1 MAYNSFGHLFR
12 ITTWGES
19 HGKAIGVVVDGC
31 PAGLKLDYA
40 ALDAALARRAPGKSA
55 YVSARK
61 EPDRVEILSGL
72 LDGVTTGAPI
82 QMMIVNQDADSR
94 SYTAVE
100 KLLRPCH
107 AQYTY
112 QQKYGLFDAKGGGR
126 ASARETAGRVAAGAI
141 AQQVLRHF
149 GIETTAYLHQ
159 IGHVVAEHV
168 PEDLFLLREA
178 VQESPLFCPDP
189 EAAQQMQA
197 LIAQVIAEGDSLGGV
212 VAFLAQGVPV
222 GLGEPIYSK
231 LEAELAFAMLSIPAV
246 KGFEIGSGFSCAA
259 MRGSEHN
266 DLFIPGKEEGSIAFS
281 SNHSGG
287 ILAGISTGQQITG
300 KVACKPTSSI
310 KKPQATCTQ
319 EGAPAQFCWPEGAR
333 HDPCIAIRAVPV
345 VEAMLA
351 IVLLDAMLMNR
362 SSSLLRWN

>member
-1 MAYNSFGHLFR
+1 MAYNGFGHLFR

-31 PAGLKLDYA
+31 PAGLHLDCA
-40 ALDAALARRAPGKSA
+40 ALDAALARRAPGKSP

-61 EPDRVEILSGL
+61 EPDRIEILSGL
-72 LDGVTTGAPI
+72 LNGVTTGAPI
-82 QMMIVNQDADSR
+82 NMMIVNQDADSR

-100 KLLRPCH
+100 GLLRPCH

-112 QQKYGLFDAKGGGR
+112 QKKYGLFDANGGGR

-141 AQQVLRHF
+141 AQQVLRHY

-159 IGHVVAEHV
+159 IGHVVVENV
-168 PEDLFLLREA
+168 PEDLFAVREA
-178 VQESPLFCPDP
+178 MKESPLFCPDQ
-189 EAAQQMQA
+189 EAGQQMQS
-197 LIAQVIAEGDSLGGV
+197 LIAQVISVGDSLGGV

-231 LEAELAFAMLSIPAV
+231 LEAELAYAMLSIPAV
-246 KGFEIGSGFSCAA
+246 KGFEIGSGFSCAR

-266 DLFIPGKEEGSIAFS
+266 DLFVPGKEGEITFA
-281 SNHSGG
+281 SNHAGG

-319 EGAPAQFCWPEGAR
+319 EGLPAQFCYPPGAR

-351 IVLLDAMLMNR
+351 IVLLDALLMNR
-362 SSSLLRWN
+362 SSRL

>member
-1 MAYNSFGHLFR
+1 MAYNGFGHLFR

-31 PAGLKLDYA
+31 PAGLKLDFA

-61 EPDRVEILSGL
+61 EPDRVELLSGL
-72 LDGVTTGAPI
+72 LNGVTTGAPI
-82 QMMIVNQDADSR
+82 HMMIVNQDVDSR

-100 KLLRPCH
+100 NLLRPCH

-112 QQKYGLFDAKGGGR
+112 QKKYGLFDAKGGGR

-141 AQQVLRHF
+141 AQQILRHF

-159 IGHVVAEHV
+159 IGNIVVETL
-168 PEDLFLLREA
+168 PEDIFALREA
-178 VQESPLFCPDP
+178 IKISPLFCPDK
-189 EAAQQMQA
+189 EASQKMQA
-197 LIAQVIAEGDSLGGV
+197 LIAQVISEGDSIGGI
-212 VAFLAQGVPV
+212 VAFAAQGVPV

-231 LEAELAFAMLSIPAV
+231 LEAELAYAMLSIPAV

-266 DLFIPGKEEGSIAFS
+266 DLFVPDKEEQVAFS
-281 SNHSGG
+281 SNHAGG
-287 ILAGISTGQQITG
+287 VLAGISTGQQITG

-319 EGAPAQFCWPEGAR
+319 EGLPAQFCWPEGAR

-351 IVLLDAMLMNR
+351 LVLVDALLMNR
-362 SSSLLRWN
+362 SSRL